1 MTAEEQ
7 EAADKAAAE
16 KAKADKEAA
25 DKAAAEKKTAK
36 KKTIED
42 LKASDDV
49 VIEFKNPVHVEEDG
63 DSSVQ
68 KEKVVQHVKYAFWL
82 GLKKDAK
89 GNPMYS
95 TLKGAKL
102 IGYVQEDGKV
112 VEFK

>member
-1 MTAEEQ
+1 MKLNQFSNPNNKVMTAEEQ
-7 EAADKAAAE
+7 
-16 KAKADKEAA
+16 EAA